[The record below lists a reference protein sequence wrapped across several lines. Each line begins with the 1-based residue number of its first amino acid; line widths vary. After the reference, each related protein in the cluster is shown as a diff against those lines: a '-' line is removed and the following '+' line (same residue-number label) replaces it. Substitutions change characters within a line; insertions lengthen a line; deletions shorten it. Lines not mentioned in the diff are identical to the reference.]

1 MNRLRLLEAMPRDEF
16 TQYTGLPESTVRP
29 AIDEALTKG
38 YITETDNEWQ
48 ITEHG
53 KLFLNSLLELFLDEE

>member
-1 MNRLRLLEAMPRDEF
+1 DEF